1 MDVKFIMDSF
11 PFMKSSLGIIQH
23 GSTTMGVS
31 NRDSDVDL
39 VVVYK
44 PSDITNLEKLVVS
57 IVEGSKFHI
66 QNISIDEFEKLVQAF
81 TEDMLTA
88 KRDMNFLSGRVLS
101 GKVIKDTQKVLL
113 NKIEHAKNDIDF
125 DLLYQKFY
133 YQLLNDLK
141 DLSIDEPY
149 SRKIVIE
156 SIGDD
161 LAILLLLKKNIT
173 TLNGKWIPKLLKNIV
188 TDELFKKYTQLRF
201 SKIDISDSEVSSL
214 VVEWMGFL
222 DEL

>member
-57 IVEGSKFHI
+57 IVEGAKFHI

-173 TLNGKWIPKLLKNIV
+173 TLNGK
-188 TDELFKKYTQLRF
+188 
-201 SKIDISDSEVSSL
+201 
-214 VVEWMGFL
+214 
-222 DEL
+222 

>member
-1 MDVKFIMDSF
+1 
-11 PFMKSSLGIIQH
+11 
-23 GSTTMGVS
+23 MGVS

-57 IVEGSKFHI
+57 IVEGAKFHI

>member
-1 MDVKFIMDSF
+1 M
-11 PFMKSSLGIIQH
+11 

-57 IVEGSKFHI
+57 IVEGAKFHI